1 MINIISRSP
10 VLKVRDFRLLLA
22 STFFENMTRG
32 ENVVLGWV
40 VLELT
45 DSPFMVGV
53 AMAIRHAPGFF
64 LGIPG
69 GAIADLVD
77 RRRLMRVLIALFAT
91 VSLIMGLLLV
101 SGKAQLWQLLIIPA
115 AAGTVHMMLNTT
127 RQSLVFD
134 LVAHRDALNGMSYIG
149 LAMRSGGLVGALTV
163 GFALSAWGAGAGYF
177 VITGGCCISFVIM
190 GLIHSRGQDA
200 PTGTGTGNISTGLWE
215 FWKELTHNHTVA
227 VLVVIVMLVELCGF
241 TPNVLMPSIAR
252 DVWNLGPGGLGI
264 LNAFSSA
271 GGIVAIALI
280 SFVGKIRYQG
290 IAFIVVMHV
299 FGVAII
305 ILGFSPSIYIAV
317 CAIVVMSGMMALSD
331 LFSQTLMQRLVP
343 NDLRG
348 RIMGAWATAIGIAPL
363 GNLEIGALASLLG
376 ITMALV
382 FHGGALILL
391 AVATLA
397 TFGKLRRI

>member
-1 MINIISRSP
+1 
-10 VLKVRDFRLLLA
+10 
-22 STFFENMTRG
+22 
-32 ENVVLGWV
+32 
-40 VLELT
+40 
-45 DSPFMVGV
+45 
-53 AMAIRHAPGFF
+53 
-64 LGIPG
+64 
-69 GAIADLVD
+69 
-77 RRRLMRVLIALFAT
+77 
-91 VSLIMGLLLV
+91 
-101 SGKAQLWQLLIIPA
+101 
-115 AAGTVHMMLNTT
+115 
-127 RQSLVFD
+127 
-134 LVAHRDALNGMSYIG
+134 
-149 LAMRSGGLVGALTV
+149 
-163 GFALSAWGAGAGYF
+163 
-177 VITGGCCISFVIM
+177 
-190 GLIHSRGQDA
+190 
-200 PTGTGTGNISTGLWE
+200 
-215 FWKELTHNHTVA
+215 
-227 VLVVIVMLVELCGF
+227 MLVELCGF

-280 SFVGKIRYQG
+280 SFIGKFRYQG

-299 FGVAII
+299 FGIAII